1 MEKFSLIGEFVGL
14 CFVIIYQNPLPRE
27 VVLEIQLNAKRSGEI
42 QCFCQLI
49 LLQTLYFRPVLF
61 QLTVQV

>member
-27 VVLEIQLNAKRSGEI
+27 VILEIQLNAKSSGGI
-42 QCFCQLI
+42 QCFCQPI